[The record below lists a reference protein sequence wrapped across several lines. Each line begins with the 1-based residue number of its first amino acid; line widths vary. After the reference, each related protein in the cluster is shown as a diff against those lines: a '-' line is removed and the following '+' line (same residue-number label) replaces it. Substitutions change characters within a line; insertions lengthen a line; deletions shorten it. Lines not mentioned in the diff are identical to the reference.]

1 MSKLNETKPNY
12 EELPRSGSVI
22 YNFNYQDPL
31 SKKKNLN
38 RWRKLNK
45 YLVVPLYRVKLLP
58 LLGFGKIF
66 LILKTKGWKTGKTRR
81 TPLEYRRY
89 EGKIIVFAAR
99 GENATWVKN
108 IRSNPNNV
116 SVIRGFNNFKTRLE
130 FISDLNRKLAII
142 KWYVTN
148 FTKAAKL
155 LFGWDPSK
163 DNPETTDFSKLINIL
178 SIILLH
184 KEDN

>member
-1 MSKLNETKPNY
+1 MSNTRQIKSSNK
-12 EELPRSGSVI
+12 ELPRIGSVMF
-22 YNFNYQDPL
+22 NFHYQDEA

-38 RWRKLNK
+38 RWRRLNK
-45 YLVVPLYRVKLLP
+45 YLIVPLYRVKLLP
-58 LLGFGKIF
+58 ILGFGKIF

-89 EGKIIVFAAR
+89 EGDIIIFAAR

-108 IRSNPNNV
+108 IRLNPNNV
-116 SVIRGFNNFKTRLE
+116 SVMRGFNHFKPRLE
-130 FISDLNRKLAII
+130 FISDINRKLDII

-155 LFGWDPSK
+155 LFGWDPLK
-163 DNPETTDFSKLINIL
+163 DSPETTDFSKLINIL